1 MKAHIHKQVFLKNYY
16 EIAVSEYEGTYSLE
30 EGSLILQ
37 YISNLDDNK
46 YVTGITFKELPDT
59 YFFATEHNQDYGMM
73 FYEGKNL
80 NVNEYGR
87 YRLNTVYITC
97 PELKYDDNQKEII
110 LTSATVEFNDKS
122 SGKNLNV
129 NEYGRYRLNTVYIT
143 CPELK
148 YDDNQK
154 EIILT
159 SATVE
164 FNDKSSIDIDLGK
177 IVLYKGKKIP
187 VALEGISYTGSS
199 EGISS
204 TTFRVKE
211 DVKIESI
218 ESSLFEEASEIFD
231 FNITYTEFNSVG
243 EIKYEKGQTIKENS
257 ILTITSKYNG
267 SDDILKNYTLYNI
280 SPNIRFINEY
290 NDEYT
295 YRYNNMESFNV
306 RNYDSFYNSYGIYKY
321 LKARGEL

>member
-1 MKAHIHKQVFLKNYY
+1 MNNHNKILRISIIVMLLTLIISIISISKLRIENQVFLKNYY

-37 YISNLDDNK
+37 YISNVDDNK

-122 SGKNLNV
+122 N
-129 NEYGRYRLNTVYIT
+129 
-143 CPELK
+143 
-148 YDDNQK
+148 
-154 EIILT
+154 
-159 SATVE
+159 
-164 FNDKSSIDIDLGK
+164 IDIDLGK

>member
-1 MKAHIHKQVFLKNYY
+1 MNNHNKILRISIIVMLLTLIISIISISKLRIDNQVFLKNYY

-37 YISNLDDNK
+37 YISNVDDNK

-122 SGKNLNV
+122 N
-129 NEYGRYRLNTVYIT
+129 
-143 CPELK
+143 
-148 YDDNQK
+148 
-154 EIILT
+154 
-159 SATVE
+159 
-164 FNDKSSIDIDLGK
+164 IDIDLGK

-187 VALEGISYTGSS
+187 VALEGISYTSSS

-211 DVKIESI
+211 DVKSHA
-218 ESSLFEEASEIFD
+218 SPYNFFVSLMS
-231 FNITYTEFNSVG
+231 G
-243 EIKYEKGQTIKENS
+243 EK
-257 ILTITSKYNG
+257 
-267 SDDILKNYTLYNI
+267 
-280 SPNIRFINEY
+280 
-290 NDEYT
+290 
-295 YRYNNMESFNV
+295 
-306 RNYDSFYNSYGIYKY
+306 
-321 LKARGEL
+321 

>member
-1 MKAHIHKQVFLKNYY
+1 MNNHNKILRISIIVMLLTLIISIISISKLRIENQVFLKNYY

-37 YISNLDDNK
+37 YISNVDDNK

-122 SGKNLNV
+122 N
-129 NEYGRYRLNTVYIT
+129 
-143 CPELK
+143 
-148 YDDNQK
+148 
-154 EIILT
+154 
-159 SATVE
+159 
-164 FNDKSSIDIDLGK
+164 IDIDLGK
-177 IVLYKGKKIP
+177 IVLYKGKNIP
-187 VALEGISYTGSS
+187 VALEGISYTASS

-267 SDDILKNYTLYNI
+267 SDNILKNYTLYNI

>member
-1 MKAHIHKQVFLKNYY
+1 MNNHNKILRISIIVMLLTLIISIISISKLRIDKQVFLKNYY

-37 YISNLDDNK
+37 YISNVDDNK

-122 SGKNLNV
+122 S
-129 NEYGRYRLNTVYIT
+129 
-143 CPELK
+143 
-148 YDDNQK
+148 
-154 EIILT
+154 
-159 SATVE
+159 
-164 FNDKSSIDIDLGK
+164 IDIDLGK

-187 VALEGISYTGSS
+187 VALEGISYTASS

-267 SDDILKNYTLYNI
+267 SDDILKNYTLYSI